1 MARLSEEQKEQLR
14 TKTVEFLLEVRRA
27 YLMAGAS
34 PLKHW
39 DQIQSRLL
47 SAARRSTTA
56 DEWTTALLGGLQ
68 LPALGGS
75 RKGGNSASRVLIDLT
90 SAVREQDA
98 AGEWLDLVQREY
110 GLLMAMT
117 RMAAEQRAA
126 TLADQETGEA
136 TT

>member
-1 MARLSEEQKEQLR
+1 MPSLSDEKKERLR
-14 TKTVEFLLEVRRA
+14 TLTVEFLMEVRRA

-56 DEWTTALLGGLQ
+56 DEWTTALLRGLQ

-75 RKGGNSASRVLIDLT
+75 RKGGNNASRALIDLT
-90 SAVREQDA
+90 SEVRESGA
-98 AGEWLDLVQREY
+98 ASEWLDMIQREY
-110 GLLMAMT
+110 GLLMALT
-117 RMAAEQRAA
+117 REAAERRSEQYNR
-126 TLADQETGEA
+126 ETGEVDQ
-136 TT
+136 

>member
-1 MARLSEEQKEQLR
+1 MVRLSEEQKERLR
-14 TKTVEFLLEVRRA
+14 TLTVEYLLEVRRA

-56 DEWTTALLGGLQ
+56 DEWTTALLRGLQ

-75 RKGGNSASRVLIDLT
+75 RRGGSSASRALIDLT
-90 SAVREQDA
+90 SAVREADA
-98 AGEWLDLVQREY
+98 AAEWLDLIQREY
-110 GLLMAMT
+110 GLLMALT
-117 RMAAEQRAA
+117 REAAEKRADA
-126 TLADQETGEA
+126 RMDKETGDVDQ
-136 TT
+136 

>member
-1 MARLSEEQKEQLR
+1 MARLTEEQKERLR
-14 TKTVEFLLEVRRA
+14 TLTVEFLLEVRRA

-39 DQIQSRLL
+39 DQLQSRML
-47 SAARRSTTA
+47 SAARRSATA
-56 DEWTTALLGGLQ
+56 DEWTTAVLRGLQ

-90 SAVREQDA
+90 STIREADG
-98 AGEWLDLVQREY
+98 AGEWLDMIQREY

-117 RMAAEQRAA
+117 REAAEKRADK
-126 TLADQETGEA
+126 LADNETGEA